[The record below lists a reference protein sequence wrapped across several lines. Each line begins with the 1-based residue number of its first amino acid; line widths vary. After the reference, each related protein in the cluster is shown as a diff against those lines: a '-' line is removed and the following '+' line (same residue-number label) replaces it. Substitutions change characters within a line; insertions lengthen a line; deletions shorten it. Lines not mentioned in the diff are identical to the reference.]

1 MFRFL
6 KRRRAIKTY
15 VFRLSRELLHRFD
28 ERTFYSMDHINRVF
42 EGGKYDKTYI
52 SYAYALFCSRAEFAS
67 YFSQLKVKCTYD
79 GLREFASKKYF
90 NGIIDFNASD
100 IARYAKDAGGGS
112 YYESRLGEVND
123 GSGGH

>member
-15 VFRLSRELLHRFD
+15 VFRLSLELSDRFGQK
-28 ERTFYSMDHINRVF
+28 TYYTMDHINRVF

-52 SYAYALFCSRAEFAS
+52 SYAYALVCSRAEFDE

-90 NGIIDFNASD
+90 NGVIDFNASD
-100 IARYAKDAGGGS
+100 IAIFAKDMGGNS
-112 YYESRLGEVND
+112 YYESNIGE
-123 GSGGH
+123 STEPGGH